1 MNIRLYRSS
10 GGPDKDACS
19 VARNPMNT
27 EPCATIRPDTLD
39 VQPTQGNDDVAIT
52 IGTPGAY
59 GKEAE
64 RRLTRIRERDK
75 MHSW

>member
-1 MNIRLYRSS
+1 
-10 GGPDKDACS
+10 
-19 VARNPMNT
+19 MNT